1 MTDRLRRNHAHHPFR
16 HARLGQGI
24 VRKVRL
30 VGSGRLSNHDAH
42 TQVTELLLQV
52 ILAARTL
59 GLLVGA
65 TRLVPAERDMAALQL
80 LATLGPLRASELAV
94 MLGISR
100 GAATRLVD
108 ALEHAGLAHR
118 EPDPR
123 DRRAVLIA
131 PTPTGRIV
139 ALADIAPAV
148 VLAEAIERLDSE
160 QVASLLTGLEALV
173 RELLRSLPKQRSQT
187 AASSRT
193 RRSTNG
199 IIDPPATTSAPARNG
214 QPDVSPPNSASH
226 PAARAPSI
234 TPSE

>member
-1 MTDRLRRNHAHHPFR
+1 M
-16 HARLGQGI
+16 
-24 VRKVRL
+24 RKVGL
-30 VGSGRLSNHDAH
+30 VGSSRLSNRDAH
-42 TQVTELLLQV
+42 TQVTELLLQA

-65 TRLVPAERDMAALQL
+65 TRLAPAERDMVALQL

-108 ALEHAGLAHR
+108 ALEHVGLAHR

-148 VLAEAIERLDSE
+148 VLSEAIERLDNE
-160 QVASLLTGLEALV
+160 QVTSLLTGLEALV
-173 RELLRSLPKQRSQT
+173 RELLRNLPKQRSQT

-199 IIDPPATTSAPARNG
+199 ITAPPATTSAPATNG

-226 PAARAPSI
+226 PAASAPDI
-234 TPSE
+234 TPNE

>member
-1 MTDRLRRNHAHHPFR
+1 M
-16 HARLGQGI
+16 
-24 VRKVRL
+24 
-30 VGSGRLSNHDAH
+30 
-42 TQVTELLLQV
+42 
-52 ILAARTL
+52 AARTL
-59 GLLVGA
+59 GLLLGV
-65 TRLVPAERDMAALQL
+65 TRLVPAEREMAALQL

-131 PTPTGRIV
+131 PTPTGRLV

-148 VLAEAIERLDSE
+148 VLSEAIERLESE

-173 RELLRSLPKQRSQT
+173 RELLRSLPKQRS
-187 AASSRT
+187 
-193 RRSTNG
+193 
-199 IIDPPATTSAPARNG
+199 
-214 QPDVSPPNSASH
+214 
-226 PAARAPSI
+226 
-234 TPSE
+234 